1 MSMSIGSWWKKS
13 NLVFPYSSF
22 SRQTSTEFERQKI
35 VRLGIIIN
43 AFLNVLHVI
52 VLASLFFQLSCNYL
66 LIFYKLLIKQ
76 NNKAIYCL
84 LTAMFKFYFF
94 QIPTTKML
102 FWLQYIVLLACFI
115 ILLPRVMKNCC
126 SLHYCDFA
134 SGPNQIWLNLLSW

>member
-76 NNKAIYCL
+76 NNKAIV
-84 LTAMFKFYFF
+84 F
-94 QIPTTKML
+94 
-102 FWLQYIVLLACFI
+102 
-115 ILLPRVMKNCC
+115 
-126 SLHYCDFA
+126 
-134 SGPNQIWLNLLSW
+134 